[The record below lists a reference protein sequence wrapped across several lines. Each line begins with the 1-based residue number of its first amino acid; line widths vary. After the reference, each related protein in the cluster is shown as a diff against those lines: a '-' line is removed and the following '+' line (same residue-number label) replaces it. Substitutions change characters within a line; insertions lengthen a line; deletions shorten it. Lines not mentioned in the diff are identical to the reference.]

1 MRKFK
6 EPARIAHFYTGGP
19 SAKERRPDVA
29 EQIQAD
35 ILALSQICCVI
46 SVQPPHF
53 RLSPRNS
60 FAISLPYP
68 SLHRFNTRLPCYC
81 LPCHIPLY
89 TASTPGFHAIASPAI
104 SLSTPLQ
111 HQASILCGGIMSVL
125 STPKEGVKAR
135 LQVGA

>member
-6 EPARIAHFYTGGP
+6 EPARIAHSYIGGP
-19 SAKERRPDVA
+19 GAKERRPDVA

-53 RLSPRNS
+53 SLSPRNS
-60 FAISLPYP
+60 FAIA
-68 SLHRFNTRLPCYC
+68 F
-81 LPCHIPLY
+81 
-89 TASTPGFHAIASPAI
+89 PAI
-104 SLSTPLQ
+104 SLSTSLQ

-125 STPKEGVKAR
+125 STPQEGVKAR
-135 LQVGA
+135 LQVVA